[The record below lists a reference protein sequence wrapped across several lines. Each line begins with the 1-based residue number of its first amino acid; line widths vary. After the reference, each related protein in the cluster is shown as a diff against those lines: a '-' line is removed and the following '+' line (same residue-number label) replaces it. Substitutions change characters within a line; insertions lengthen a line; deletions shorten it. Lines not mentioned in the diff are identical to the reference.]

1 MTEQLEN
8 TLADRFERDDAI
20 IEQEIEQMTDK
31 NAVAVERINNLAH
44 GEQE

>member
-8 TLADRFERDDAI
+8 ALADRFERDDAV

-31 NAVAVERINNLAH
+31 NAVMVERINNLAH